1 MRKPQNFRAVI
12 WYFIISGRFKC
23 SEVQKKAFYSFAL
36 LAGFYSIS
44 NICSR
49 LHQTNHCA
57 CLIITFRILILFS
70 PDVLGKLFSLL
81 RTVVKASQTS
91 SLQKR
96 EKMWSIYVIIFFS
109 KIKSNHW
116 FKIIT
121 VFFLRFLLWHA
132 PVIQLLITHMINTLL
147 HYKSCLLVSIS
158 LLPSFLFISIS

>member
-1 MRKPQNFRAVI
+1 MVSYSILYNMLCLFLQMRKPQNFSAVI
-12 WYFIISGRFKC
+12 WYFIISRRFNC
-23 SEVQKKAFYSFAL
+23 SEVQTKAFYSFVV
-36 LAGFYSIS
+36 LAQFYGIS

-57 CLIITFRILILFS
+57 CLIITFRILILLS

-81 RTVVKASQTS
+81 RTAVRASQTS

-96 EKMWSIYVIIFFS
+96 KKMWSIYVIMLFS

-121 VFFLRFLLWHA
+121 VFFLRFLLWHV
-132 PVIQLLITHMINTLL
+132 PVIPLLITHMIST
-147 HYKSCLLVSIS
+147 
-158 LLPSFLFISIS
+158 SFY